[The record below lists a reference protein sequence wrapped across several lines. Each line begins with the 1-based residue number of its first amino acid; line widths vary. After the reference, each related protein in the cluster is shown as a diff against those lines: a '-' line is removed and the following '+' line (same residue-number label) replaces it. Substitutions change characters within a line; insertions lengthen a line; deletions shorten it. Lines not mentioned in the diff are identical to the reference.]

1 MSSNRRRIR
10 VKFAYSFDDDRLL
23 PMAQPTVLKTEP
35 CFKVIATEDQ
45 ATKQF
50 YQNKPKKQE
59 KPPMIEADSLDEE
72 YPSQFNVSYYKT
84 NKDVFLYN

>member
-1 MSSNRRRIR
+1 MI
-10 VKFAYSFDDDRLL
+10 
-23 PMAQPTVLKTEP
+23 KTEP

-59 KPPMIEADSLDEE
+59 TASLIEADSLDEE
-72 YPSQFNVSYYKT
+72 YPFQLNVSYYKT
-84 NKDVFLYN
+84 NKDVLFIIDSFRKKKKKNLLRFSTFKNLLLIE